1 MSAPRMV
8 LQQYIDK
15 WFPDDPADLPRMSDR
30 AIKKLLLDVSVF
42 SCVVFWGGGSEA
54 VAGCESVGLWGGG
67 RAGLLYHVRVSCV
80 WRAAGLLLC

>member
-42 SCVVFWGGGSEA
+42 LFFLLGRVER
-54 VAGCESVGLWGGG
+54 GCCWM
-67 RAGLLYHVRVSCV
+67 
-80 WRAAGLLLC
+80 